1 MSEKTLAAIKK
12 AREGAAKRNF
22 KQSFDL
28 SINLKN
34 VDLKKPENKVKTE
47 VSLPHPAV
55 KPAKIGIFADML
67 IPKAKDL
74 TDIVLIKRDE
84 IDSYSKNKKGAK
96 ALANSCTGFIAEA
109 PLMPQV
115 AKALGPFL
123 AVRNK
128 MPKPIPPTVVD
139 LKPLV
144 ERTKNSVRL
153 AVKDSPVINCRIG
166 IEDMEDEKIAD
177 NIEAAINAVTA
188 ALPKGKEQIK
198 NAFVKLTMGKSV
210 KIET

>member
-1 MSEKTLAAIKK
+1 MSEKTLAAVKK
-12 AREGAAKRNF
+12 AREGSKRNF

-34 VDLKKPENKVKTE
+34 VDLKRPENKVKTE
-47 VSLPHPAV
+47 VTLPHPIS
-55 KPAKIGIFADML
+55 KPAKVGIFADAL
-67 IPKAKDL
+67 IPRAAGVADLILIRKDQ
-74 TDIVLIKRDE
+74 
-84 IDSYSKNKKGAK
+84 IDSYARNKKAAK
-96 ALANSCTGFIAEA
+96 ALANSCTGFVAEA

-115 AKALGPFL
+115 AKVLGPFL

-128 MPKPIPPTVVD
+128 MPKPIPPTVAD

-153 AVKDSPVINCRIG
+153 ALKDSPVVNCRIG
-166 IEDMEDEKIAD
+166 IEEMKDEQVAE
-177 NIEAAINAVTA
+177 NIDAAIGAVAA

-198 NAFVKLTMGKSV
+198 NAYVKLTMSKPA
-210 KIET
+210 KIEM